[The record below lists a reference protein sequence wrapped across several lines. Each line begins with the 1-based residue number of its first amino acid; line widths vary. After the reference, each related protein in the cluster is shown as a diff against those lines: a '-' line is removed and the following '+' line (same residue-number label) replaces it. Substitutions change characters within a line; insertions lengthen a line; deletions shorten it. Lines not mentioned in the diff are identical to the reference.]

1 MGALIDAPVALL
13 KKAGVKNEKNGK
25 LIVYGVIT
33 IASVIVIWI
42 AYRKIKNLF
51 SSDPT
56 GGQAAMQQ
64 SIDSIS
70 VNTFN
75 LTIDQDTATM
85 IANNLLDAMNRIGC
99 DDQAIIDNLNTCQTQ
114 ADLELV
120 IKTFGVKPFDG
131 FLATTWIGIHLLS
144 APKDLAGWIRGKDSI
159 SSKNLAII
167 QGIFNNLSV
176 PF

>member
-1 MGALIDAPVALL
+1 MGVIIDAPVALL
-13 KKAGVKNEKNGK
+13 KKAGIKNENNGK

-33 IASVIVIWI
+33 VLGIIVVWA
-42 AYRKIKNLF
+42 AYTKIKNLL

-64 SIDSIS
+64 SVDSIS
-70 VNTFN
+70 INSFS
-75 LTIDQDTATM
+75 LTIDQNTATM
-85 IANNLLDAMNRIGC
+85 IANNLLDAMNRIGV
-99 DDQAIIDNLNTCQTQ
+99 DSQAIIDNLNTCQTQ
-114 ADLELV
+114 ADLQLV

-159 SSKNLAII
+159 SSNDLATI
-167 QGIFNNLSV
+167 QGIFANLNV

>member
-1 MGALIDAPVALL
+1 
-13 KKAGVKNEKNGK
+13 
-25 LIVYGVIT
+25 
-33 IASVIVIWI
+33 
-42 AYRKIKNLF
+42 
-51 SSDPT
+51 
-56 GGQAAMQQ
+56 
-64 SIDSIS
+64 
-70 VNTFN
+70 
-75 LTIDQDTATM
+75 M
-85 IANNLLDAMNRIGC
+85 IANNMLDAMNRIGC

-131 FLATTWIGIHLLS
+131 FLATTWIGIHILS

-167 QGIFNNLSV
+167 QGIFANLNV

>member
-13 KKAGVKNEKNGK
+13 KKAGVKNENNGK

-33 IASVIVIWI
+33 VLSVIVVVI
-42 AYRKIKNLF
+42 AYKKIKDLL

-56 GGQAAMQQ
+56 GGQADMQK
-64 SIDSIS
+64 SVDSININS
-70 VNTFN
+70 FD

-99 DDQAIIDNLNTCQTQ
+99 DDQAIIDNLNICQSQ

-120 IKTFGVKPFDG
+120 VKTFGVKPFDG

-159 SSKNLAII
+159 SSKNLATI
-167 QGIFNNLSV
+167 QGIFANLNV

>member
-1 MGALIDAPVALL
+1 MSVIIDAPVALL
-13 KKAGVKNEKNGK
+13 KKTGIKNEDNAK

-33 IASVIVIWI
+33 VLSVVVVWV
-42 AYRKIKNLF
+42 AYRKIKNLL

-64 SIDSIS
+64 SVDSIT
-70 VNTFN
+70 VNTLS
-75 LTIDQDTATM
+75 LTIDQDTATL
-85 IANNLLDAMNRIGC
+85 IANNLLDAMNRIGV
-99 DDQAIIDNLNTCQTQ
+99 DSQAIIDNLNKCQTQ
-114 ADLELV
+114 ADLQLV

-144 APKDLAGWIRGKDSI
+144 VPKDLAGWIRGKDSI
-159 SSKNLAII
+159 SSDDLATI
-167 QGIFNNLSV
+167 QGIFENLNV